1 MFVSGPFQPRNTR
14 ARRSARTIGRLAILL
29 AWLTELS
36 QRVDLSCLSERD
48 RQRLADLL
56 VVGGLMTW
64 TVVVVLAELAGR
76 AWLDV
81 LNEIE
86 DAMPVASD
94 EDDVG

>member
-1 MFVSGPFQPRNTR
+1 
-14 ARRSARTIGRLAILL
+14 
-29 AWLTELS
+29 
-36 QRVDLSCLSERD
+36 
-48 RQRLADLL
+48 
-56 VVGGLMTW
+56 MTW